1 LASSIL
7 CLGVFEPEQRLINES
22 ILKLPLK
29 YSPKIISIV
38 IFFCNEVWYLYSE
51 SSHHESS
58 SFNKDTNIPFSISLK
73 HKQKTEISWPMFFF
87 QLFKLIRNKKM
98 AKNRR
103 NFLPIDLSQQILPLN
118 SNIFFS
124 IEERGKKPQTRK
136 QTFRSNS
143 WLKLINFFLNFYFNN
158 FNLVITS
165 WFYTLKDVLIHRMVF
180 LPLLVQ

>member
-1 LASSIL
+1 MKFDLLTLSRHNNDKFWPVLFYVWAFLNRNSDWWMSQYWNSHLNIL
-7 CLGVFEPEQRLINES
+7 PTLYQLE
-22 ILKLPLK
+22 
-29 YSPKIISIV
+29 
-38 IFFCNEVWYLYSE
+38 FFFVMRFDICTVNRHTM
-51 SSHHESS
+51 SHHHSIR
-58 SFNKDTNIPFSISLK
+58 TRISLLVFRLNTSK
-73 HKQKTEISWPMFFF
+73 KTEISWPMFFF

-143 WLKLINFFLNFYFNN
+143 WLKLINFFLNFYFND
-158 FNLVITS
+158 FNLVNTS
-165 WFYTLKDVLIHRMVF
+165 
-180 LPLLVQ
+180 